1 MPKFNSI
8 DNIPAKVF
16 FEILK
21 TKDYS
26 LLQPRWREKNLDQ
39 VFMSIYDDY
48 FLRSENEQA
57 KEFLRIQNEL
67 IANEYKVNILKQAL
81 SFYFYNKTTEQMRKD
96 FIKALKKG
104 FRIVIDES
112 VPFIEE
118 VQRVLNIEIGI
129 LENEIS
135 MCKIGLQELNKG
147 GQSKEFDFYDTLV
160 GLSNV
165 LTGNTLIKDDITL
178 AVYVSLEKSAK
189 KQIENSNKKK

>member
-1 MPKFNSI
+1 MPKYNSI
-8 DNIPAKVF
+8 DNVPAKVF

-21 TKDYS
+21 TKDYT

-96 FIKALKKG
+96 FVKALKKG

-135 MCKIGLQELNKG
+135 MCKIGLQELNKS
-147 GQSKEFDFYDTLV
+147 GQSKEFDFYDNIT
-160 GLSNV
+160 GLANV
-165 LTGNTLIKDDITL
+165 LTGNNLIKDDMTL

-189 KQIENSNKKK
+189 KQIESQNKKK

>member
-8 DNIPAKVF
+8 DNIPAKLF
-16 FEILK
+16 FEILR
-21 TKDYS
+21 TKDFK
-26 LLQPRWREKNLDQ
+26 LLQPKWREKNLDK

-48 FLRSENEQA
+48 FIRSENEQA
-57 KEFLRIQNEL
+57 KEFLRLQNEL
-67 IANEYKVNILKQAL
+67 LANEYKVNILKQSLA
-81 SFYFYNKTTEQMRKD
+81 FYFYNKTTEQMRKD
-96 FIKALKKG
+96 FIEALKKG

-135 MCKIGLQELNKG
+135 MSKIGLKEFKKG
-147 GQSKEFDFYDTLV
+147 GEDKDFDYYDSLV

-165 LTGNTLIKDDITL
+165 LTGNTMINDSITL

-189 KQIENSNKKK
+189 KQIENANKKK

>member
-1 MPKFNSI
+1 MPKYNSI

-21 TKDYS
+21 TKDYT
-26 LLQPRWREKNLDQ
+26 LLQPRWMEKNLDQ
-39 VFMSIYDDY
+39 VFMSVYDDY

-67 IANEYKVNILKQAL
+67 IANEYKVNILKQSL

-104 FRIVIDES
+104 FRIVIDET

-147 GQSKEFDFYDTLV
+147 GQSKEFDYYDSLV

-165 LTGNTLIKDDITL
+165 LTGNTLVKDDITL

-189 KQIENSNKKK
+189 KQIESQNKKK